1 MRIASLLLVILLAG
15 CSANTNVRFGSGA
28 TTVPP
33 PGTAVTSSSVG
44 AHVQSG
50 SAAAALIAIG
60 ILAAAWHGSESERY
74 GVRDRLDPFA
84 PVSRP
89 ALGLQLDESRRVNEQ
104 DCTRPIE
111 DWSANLK
118 CK

>member
-1 MRIASLLLVILLAG
+1 MRVALLLLVMLLAG

-28 TTVPP
+28 TAVP
-33 PGTAVTSSSVG
+33 PGTSVVNSSVG
-44 AHVQSG
+44 VQVRYG
-50 SAAAALIAIG
+50 SIAGTLIGIG
-60 ILAAAWHGSESERY
+60 ILAAAWHGDENERY
-74 GVRDRLDPFA
+74 RIGNRADLFA
-84 PVSRP
+84 AGGSVP
-89 ALGLQLDESRRVNEQ
+89 QLDETRRVNEQ

>member
-1 MRIASLLLVILLAG
+1 MRLASLLLAILLAG
-15 CSANTNVRFGSGA
+15 CSANTNVRLGSGGTA
-28 TTVPP
+28 VP
-33 PGTAVTSSSVG
+33 PGTAVGGSSVV
-44 AHVQSG
+44 AQLQYG
-50 SAAAALIAIG
+50 SAAATLIGIA
-60 ILAAAWHGSESERY
+60 ILAAAWHGSESD

-84 PVSRP
+84 PVSRA
-89 ALGLQLDESRRVNEQ
+89 ALGLQLDESRRVHEQ

>member
-1 MRIASLLLVILLAG
+1 MRVASLLLVILLAG
-15 CSANTNVRFGSGA
+15 CSANTNVRLGSGA
-28 TTVPP
+28 STVPP
-33 PGTAVTSSSVG
+33 GTSMTSSSVG
-44 AHVQSG
+44 AQVRSG
-50 SAAAALIAIG
+50 SVAGTLIGIG
-60 ILAAAWHGSESERY
+60 ILAAAWHGGDRY
-74 GVRDRLDPFA
+74 AYDVRDRQDPLA

-89 ALGLQLDESRRVNEQ
+89 ALESQLDESRRVNEQ

>member
-1 MRIASLLLVILLAG
+1 MRVASLLLVILLAG

-33 PGTAVTSSSVG
+33 GTAVTSSSVD
-44 AHVQSG
+44 ANVQSRSVAG
-50 SAAAALIAIG
+50 VLISIG
-60 ILAAAWHGSESERY
+60 ILAAAWHGSERYAY
-74 GVRDRLDPFA
+74 GVRDRPDPFA
-84 PVSRP
+84 PGSRA
-89 ALGLQLDESRRVNEQ
+89 ALESPLDESRRVNEQ

>member
-1 MRIASLLLVILLAG
+1 MRVASLLLAILLAG
-15 CSANTNVRFGSGA
+15 CSANANVRFGTGA

-33 PGTAVTSSSVG
+33 GTAVASSSIG
-44 AHVQSG
+44 AQVQYG
-50 SAAAALIAIG
+50 SAAATLIGIA
-60 ILAAAWHGSESERY
+60 ILAAAWHASESNA
-74 GVRDRLDPFA
+74 VRDHLDPFA
-84 PVSRP
+84 PASRG
-89 ALGLQLDESRRVNEQ
+89 ALGLQLDESRRVYEQ